1 MKKRIHPS
9 NIVVAVDVGTTKIG
23 VLVAQRLSNDHC
35 EIIGIGRVPSAGLSR
50 GVVVD
55 IAPAVQS
62 IKLAVA
68 EAELLA
74 GCSISSVLVGVSG
87 VHVATHQSTG
97 MIPIKHGTVKE
108 FDVAKVISSSK
119 TIPLLDDEQILH
131 AFPQQFIIDG
141 KHVVRDPL
149 HMHAVRLEC
158 KSHIIT
164 GNVTMVKNVVECCQ
178 LAGLRVDD
186 VILEPVASAAAVLT
200 ADERE
205 LGVGL
210 LDIGGGTADFAI
222 YQQDKLCFTKIL
234 PIAGTLF
241 TNDLAICLRV
251 SREEAERIKHEH
263 GSVIERGDDT
273 VIEVRDVDGYRM
285 RSVEVSMV
293 KEILQAR
300 SNELLDQLDGVLS
313 QYNVRPLM
321 KTGLV
326 LTGGGALLSGLAEL
340 AQKRLGIPVRI
351 GTPKVASPFKEE
363 LSKPLYATG
372 CGLIQHYINQQTKSA
387 ALQNSLPLPQ
397 RVFWRMKSWISDVF

>member
-1 MKKRIHPS
+1 MKKRVHPS
-9 NIVVAVDVGTTKIG
+9 NVVVAVDVGTTKIG
-23 VLVAQRLSNDHC
+23 VLVAQCLGGSHY
-35 EIIGIGRVPSAGLSR
+35 EVIGIGRVPSAGLSR

-74 GCSISSVLVGVSG
+74 GCSINSVLVGVSG

-97 MIPIKHGTVKE
+97 MIPVKHGTVKE
-108 FDVAKVISSSK
+108 FDVARVITSSK

-131 AFPQQFIIDG
+131 VFPQQFIIDG
-141 KHVVRDPL
+141 KHIVRDPL

-200 ADERE
+200 LDERE

-251 SREEAERIKHEH
+251 AREEAEKIKKEH
-263 GSVIERGDDT
+263 GSVISGGGNESIQVNDLDGHRVRQISVAT
-273 VIEVRDVDGYRM
+273 VQ
-285 RSVEVSMV
+285 
-293 KEILQAR
+293 EILLAR
-300 SNELLDQLDGVLS
+300 SNELLDQLDAVLREYGVRS
-313 QYNVRPLM
+313 LM

-326 LTGGGALLSGLAEL
+326 LTGGGALLHGLADL

-351 GTPKVASPFKEE
+351 GSPVVSSPFKDE

-372 CGLIQHYINQQTKSA
+372 CGLIQHYVNQQAKSA